1 MDAKKIGLLGGRGYV
16 GQEIIGLLAKHENLS
31 LSSVFSSSKAGQPL
45 HLNNGTNLLYKDLSL
60 ENIAL
65 SDEDAFIL
73 ALPNNESQDYID
85 RIHQHNPQAIIIDL
99 SADHRFDDTW
109 QYRVPEL
116 SEKVQ
121 SSRISNPGCYAS
133 AMQFMLAP
141 LKAILDGPVNLY
153 GISGYSGA
161 GATPNIRNDQDALKD
176 NILPYSLVSHL
187 HEKEVK
193 AHSYPNILFTPHVG
207 NFFRGIMM
215 TGNFI
220 LADSMSSQ
228 EVYELFMEY
237 FSQKQ
242 LICIQQELPNM
253 QNVQNTSNVIIGGF
267 EVDQEINRLTFCCA
281 LDNLLK
287 GAATP
292 AVQNLN
298 SAFGWKDNL
307 GIIEL

>member
-16 GQEIIGLLAKHENLS
+16 GQEIVELLAHHKHLNIT
-31 LSSVFSSSKAGQPL
+31 SVFSSSKAGESVD
-45 HLNNGTNLLYKDLSL
+45 LNTGNDLLYQDLS
-60 ENIAL
+60 IDKIDL

-85 RIHQHNPQAIIIDL
+85 LIQRHNPKAIIIDL
-99 SADHRFDDTW
+99 SSDHRFDDAW
-109 QYRVPEL
+109 EYRVPEL
-116 SEKVQ
+116 CEKVQ
-121 SSRISNPGCYAS
+121 SSKISNPGCYAS

-141 LKAILDGPVNLY
+141 LKNILVGSANLY

-161 GATPNIRNDQDALKD
+161 GATPNARNDQEALKD
-176 NILPYSLVSHL
+176 SVLPYSLVSHL

-193 AHSYPNILFTPHVG
+193 AHSYPKILFTPHVG

-220 LADSMSSQ
+220 LLESMLP
-228 EVYELFMEY
+228 EDIYNLFINY
-237 FSQKQ
+237 YDHKS
-242 LICIQQELPNM
+242 LISIQQALPNL
-253 QNVQNTSNVIIGGF
+253 QDVQTTSNVIIGGF
-267 EVDQEINRLTFCCA
+267 EVDKEINRLTFCCA

-287 GAATP
+287 GAATQ

-298 SAFGWKDNL
+298 SAFGWEDNL
-307 GIIEL
+307 GIIER